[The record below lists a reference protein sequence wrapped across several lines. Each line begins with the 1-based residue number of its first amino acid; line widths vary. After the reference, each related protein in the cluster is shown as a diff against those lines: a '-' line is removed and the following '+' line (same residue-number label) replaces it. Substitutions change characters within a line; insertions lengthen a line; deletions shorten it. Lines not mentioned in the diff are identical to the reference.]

1 MLKFQ
6 VISDNFKA
14 RRFSFFF
21 FDRLKQRLSTLVSA
35 PKPFSRQEQ
44 FSTSL

>member
-14 RRFSFFF
+14 RRFFF